1 MKIVI
6 YLHSLTF
13 GGTERMATHLANHF
27 SDTGYEVTVLCN
39 SDPGYS
45 SYPLRKEISN
55 VVMHVG
61 RKSDNSLIKAL
72 RNNFNKIIT
81 FRREL
86 KRIKPDFVISMSST
100 SNITSAIGCIGLK
113 LVRVGRE
120 QSYPA
125 AEPPNKKRWTKFRKL
140 TYRWLDA
147 VVAQTEITRSWLLEN
162 TSAKSVAVIQ
172 GAVVLPLERGDPI
185 VVPHFKSSD
194 KVLLT
199 VGRLSSEKQFDH
211 LIRAFKHAIVRCTG
225 WQLVIV
231 GEGDCRE
238 SLEDLID
245 ELNISDVV
253 SMPGFVGNAGDWY
266 RIADLFSLTSAY
278 EGFPNSVVEALAH
291 GVPVVSYDCDT
302 GPREMIEDGVNGLL
316 VTPNSVEDLQDSLML
331 LMGDDDKRFT
341 AGESAKKII
350 EKLDISKICEQWLEV
365 YHQARTMKK
374 I

>member
-1 MKIVI
+1 M
-6 YLHSLTF
+6 
-13 GGTERMATHLANHF
+13 
-27 SDTGYEVTVLCN
+27 
-39 SDPGYS
+39 
-45 SYPLRKEISN
+45 
-55 VVMHVG
+55 
-61 RKSDNSLIKAL
+61 
-72 RNNFNKIIT
+72 
-81 FRREL
+81 
-86 KRIKPDFVISMSST
+86 
-100 SNITSAIGCIGLK
+100 
-113 LVRVGRE
+113 
-120 QSYPA
+120 
-125 AEPPNKKRWTKFRKL
+125 
-140 TYRWLDA
+140 
-147 VVAQTEITRSWLLEN
+147 
-162 TSAKSVAVIQ
+162 
-172 GAVVLPLERGDPI
+172 
-185 VVPHFKSSD
+185 
-194 KVLLT
+194 
-199 VGRLSSEKQFDH
+199 
-211 LIRAFKHAIVRCTG
+211 
-225 WQLVIV
+225 
-231 GEGDCRE
+231 
-238 SLEDLID
+238 EDLID